1 MKLISMQLIAMQLIA
16 MELIAT
22 KLIAIKLIAMKL
34 IAMKLIAMK
43 LISISIRNVVNQSF
57 SHGARLSGVLL
68 LSVEISDKPNED
80 GTLARLDFWLFS
92 ALSFRAI
99 LLFG

>member
-1 MKLISMQLIAMQLIA
+1 MVYQFLINQTDCN
-16 MELIAT
+16 ET
-22 KLIAIKLIAMKL
+22 D
-34 IAMKLIAMK
+34 AMK

-68 LSVEISDKPNED
+68 LSVEISDKPKEE
-80 GTLARLDFWLFS
+80 GKRARLDFWLFS